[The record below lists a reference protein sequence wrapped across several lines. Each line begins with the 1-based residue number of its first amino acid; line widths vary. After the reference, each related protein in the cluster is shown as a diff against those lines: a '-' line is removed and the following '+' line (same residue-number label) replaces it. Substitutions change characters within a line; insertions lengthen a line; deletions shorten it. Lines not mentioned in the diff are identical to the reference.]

1 MKIVYQIS
9 EIKDLLMQVRSQNK
23 TVGFVPTM
31 GALHEGHLSLLE
43 RSQEKCDISIVSIFV
58 NPTQFNDPND
68 FLKYPKLLEQD
79 IELLEN
85 KKCDVLF
92 CPSVEEMYP
101 NGLEERLNFPL
112 GLLEEV
118 LEGEKR
124 KGHYQGV
131 VTILDAL
138 FKAIQ
143 PDFVF
148 MGQKDFQQVLVV
160 KTFSKELFPNIQI
173 ISCPTERDSD
183 GLAKSSRN
191 LRLSA
196 EARQTALRLSQAL
209 FYIKNKFDQQ
219 NPSKIIEEAKKMFLE
234 HPNVQL
240 EYLEMRDSNTL
251 EALSY
256 ETWPKNNAVL
266 LIAAFVDS
274 IRLIDVLLLFE
285 ELD

>member
-1 MKIVYQIS
+1 MKIVYQIG

-23 TVGFVPTM
+23 AVGFVPTM

-131 VTILDAL
+131 VMILNAF
-138 FKAIQ
+138 FKAISNDRHRGLGSITRDMD
-143 PDFVF
+143 PDQGLPSIISKTFNTLPNTVAMIKSYPAVGGESLWDAIEGEWF
-148 MGQKDFQQVLVV
+148 ADDLKNSVINSIKTQLKNWCQTPKNKKNNLCVV
-160 KTFSKELFPNIQI
+160 KS
-173 ISCPTERDSD
+173 RY
-183 GLAKSSRN
+183 GL
-191 LRLSA
+191 
-196 EARQTALRLSQAL
+196 
-209 FYIKNKFDQQ
+209 
-219 NPSKIIEEAKKMFLE
+219 
-234 HPNVQL
+234 
-240 EYLEMRDSNTL
+240 
-251 EALSY
+251 
-256 ETWPKNNAVL
+256 
-266 LIAAFVDS
+266 
-274 IRLIDVLLLFE
+274 
-285 ELD
+285 

>member
-1 MKIVYQIS
+1 MKIVYQIG
-9 EIKDLLMQVRSQNK
+9 EIKDLLMQVRSKNK

-68 FLKYPKLLEQD
+68 FLKYPKLLEKD

-173 ISCPTERDSD
+173 ISCPTKRDSD

-219 NPSKIIEEAKKMFLE
+219 NPSKIIEEAKKIFLE

-285 ELD
+285 E

>member
-9 EIKDLLMQVRSQNK
+9 EVKDLLMQVRSQNK

-31 GALHEGHLSLLE
+31 GALHEGHLSLLK
-43 RSQEKCDISIVSIFV
+43 RSQEKCDLSIVSIFV

-68 FLKYPKLLEQD
+68 FLKYPKLLEKD
-79 IELLEN
+79 IELLEDKN
-85 KKCDVLF
+85 CDILF
-92 CPSVEEMYP
+92 CPDVDEMYP

-112 GLLEEV
+112 GFLEEV

-131 VTILDAL
+131 VTILNA
-138 FKAIQ
+138 FFNTIQ

-148 MGQKDFQQVLVV
+148 MGQKDFQQVMVV
-160 KTFSKELFPNIQI
+160 RAFTKVLFPNIQI

-196 EARQTALRLSQAL
+196 DERQIALRLSQSL
-209 FYIKNKFDQQ
+209 FFIKNNINQN
-219 NPSKIIEEAKKMFLE
+219 NPSKIIEQAKKFYLE
-234 HPNVQL
+234 HPNIQL

-251 EALSY
+251 ETLTY

-266 LIAAFVDS
+266 LIAAFVGS

-285 ELD
+285 E

>member
-9 EIKDLLMQVRSQNK
+9 EVKDLLMQVRSQNK

-31 GALHEGHLSLLE
+31 GALHEGHLSLLK
-43 RSQEKCDISIVSIFV
+43 RSQEKCDLSIVSIFV

-68 FLKYPKLLEQD
+68 FLKYPKLLEKD
-79 IELLEN
+79 IELLEDKN
-85 KKCDVLF
+85 CDILF
-92 CPSVEEMYP
+92 CPDVDEMYP

-112 GLLEEV
+112 GFLEEV

-131 VTILDAL
+131 VTILNA
-138 FKAIQ
+138 FFNTIQ

-148 MGQKDFQQVLVV
+148 MGQKDFQQVMVV
-160 KTFSKELFPNIQI
+160 RAFTKVLFPNIQI

-196 EARQTALRLSQAL
+196 DERQIALRLSQSL
-209 FYIKNKFDQQ
+209 FFIKNNINQN
-219 NPSKIIEEAKKMFLE
+219 NPSKIIEQAKKFYLE
-234 HPNVQL
+234 HPNIQL

-251 EALSY
+251 EPLTY

-266 LIAAFVDS
+266 LIAAFVGT

-285 ELD
+285 KSD

>member
-9 EIKDLLMQVRSQNK
+9 EVKDLLMQVRSQNK

-31 GALHEGHLSLLE
+31 GALHEGHLSLLK
-43 RSQEKCDISIVSIFV
+43 RSQEKCDLSIVSIFV

-68 FLKYPKLLEQD
+68 FLKYPKLLEKD
-79 IELLEN
+79 IELLEDKN
-85 KKCDVLF
+85 CDILF
-92 CPSVEEMYP
+92 CPDVDEMYP

-112 GLLEEV
+112 GFLEEV

-131 VTILDAL
+131 VTILNA
-138 FKAIQ
+138 FFNTIQ

-148 MGQKDFQQVLVV
+148 MGQKDFQQVMVV
-160 KTFSKELFPNIQI
+160 RAFTKVLFPNIQI

-196 EARQTALRLSQAL
+196 DERQIALRLSQSL
-209 FYIKNKFDQQ
+209 FFIKNNINQN
-219 NPSKIIEEAKKMFLE
+219 NPSKIIEQAKKIYLE
-234 HPNVQL
+234 HPNIQL

-251 EALSY
+251 EPLTY

-266 LIAAFVDS
+266 LIAAFVGS

-285 ELD
+285 E

>member
-9 EIKDLLMQVRSQNK
+9 EIKDLLMQERSQNK
-23 TVGFVPTM
+23 TIGFVPTM

-43 RSQEKCDISIVSIFV
+43 HSQSKCDISIVSIFV
-58 NPTQFNDPND
+58 NPTQFNDPKD
-68 FLKYPKLLEQD
+68 FLKYPKLLDQD

-85 KKCDVLF
+85 KKCDILF

-101 NGLEERLNFPL
+101 NGLEERVDFSL
-112 GLLEEV
+112 GNLEEV

-131 VTILDAL
+131 MTILNTL
-138 FKAIQ
+138 FETIE

-160 KTFSKELFPNIQI
+160 KTFAKALFPKIEI
-173 ISCPTERDSD
+173 VSCPTERDSD

-196 EARQTALRLSQAL
+196 EERKIALNISKSL
-209 FYIKNKFDQQ
+209 FFIKDHVGNQ
-219 NPSKIIEEAKKMFLE
+219 NPAKIIDYVKKEYLD
-234 HPNVQL
+234 HPLIQL
-240 EYLEMRDSNTL
+240 EYLELRHSRNLDP
-251 EALSY
+251 LSY
-256 ETWPKNNAVL
+256 DTWPKKEAVL
-266 LIAAFVDS
+266 LIAAFVGP

-285 ELD
+285 E